1 MASNAINT
9 RVLASKNALADQ
21 RNGRVGEAKTFDFSL
36 TGASSRSCKY
46 VLTTLMQKILKF
58 YESDTMERLRISF
71 GMKFYVCCK
80 SIYKMAKSCLY
91 NWQHTCFV
99 ILQGLTMLLLV
110 LFPSIPPLFFE
121 AFNFRPLIAME
132 KAVDFLWNEEA
143 LLLLA
148 KQ

>member
-1 MASNAINT
+1 MERSDS
-9 RVLASKNALADQ
+9 RLLDMKS
-21 RNGRVGEAKTFDFSL
+21 FSLSPNSTMERSDSLL

-80 SIYKMAKSCLY
+80 SIYKMMSKFY
-91 NWQHTCFV
+91 ETEQ
-99 ILQGLTMLLLV
+99 
-110 LFPSIPPLFFE
+110 
-121 AFNFRPLIAME
+121 NFRPLIAME

-148 KQ
+148 K